1 MIRKIK
7 SVFFLLCSIV
17 VLLLAVFFYLHSEKI
32 EAQAPLLTAQMAAE
46 YQALQ
51 KEAEEK
57 RQNAQAAR
65 ARADMQVRVRACE
78 SDEECIIVDQ
88 DPCGCLKGPEGVTA
102 INASYALE
110 FSRLVEKSFAQTTTC
125 PDVSSTERECSASA
139 RAVCQEKACHIVY

>member
-51 KEAEEK
+51 KE
-57 RQNAQAAR
+57 
-65 ARADMQVRVRACE
+65 
-78 SDEECIIVDQ
+78 IT
-88 DPCGCLKGPEGVTA
+88 CGQKYV
-102 INASYALE
+102 
-110 FSRLVEKSFAQTTTC
+110 K
-125 PDVSSTERECSASA
+125 
-139 RAVCQEKACHIVY
+139 